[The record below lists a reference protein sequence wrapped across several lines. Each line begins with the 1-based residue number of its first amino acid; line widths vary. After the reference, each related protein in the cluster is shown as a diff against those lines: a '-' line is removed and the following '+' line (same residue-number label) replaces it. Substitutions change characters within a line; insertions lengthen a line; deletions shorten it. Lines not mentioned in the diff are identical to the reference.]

1 MNQIDYKGIF
11 ILEKSKLCFIFSSIT
26 NISPTSLFIQVTFI
40 LFLAVALISIYTK
53 DHLEHLTFGHNCEI
67 VDYQPRPGADI
78 NGDEE
83 YERY

>member
-11 ILEKSKLCFIFSSIT
+11 ILDKSKLYFIYFY
-26 NISPTSLFIQVTFI
+26 ISPTSLFIQLTFI
-40 LFLAVALISIYTK
+40 SILAVALISIYTE